1 MKVTILTAS
10 TGNGHTSA
18 AKALDRVFS
27 GIGVDCKTHDALDF
41 APFAFRK
48 WYGDGYEFIVRV
60 RPQLYGRLYK
70 VSDSDNAS
78 FRLQTRNDFKFQ
90 ARLRQLI
97 QDERPDWVVCTHSLP
112 QPRLAQLRK
121 EFGFKIA
128 VVVTD
133 MYPHLMW
140 LRGDPDIYFVPSEYT
155 KTVLEQRR
163 SKYDGRIV
171 VTGIPVNPVFATP
184 VDRDDARTKLGVEAG
199 LPLVTMTSGGI
210 GGGPFEAAV
219 RSVAA
224 MDQPLQLDVIC
235 GRNVGRR
242 EKMEAVAKELSGSA
256 VKIRVLGQVSQEEM
270 ALRMF
275 GSEVLISKPGGLTT
289 SEALASGC
297 AMLVYQPFLI
307 PGQEEGNAEFLEQ
320 SGAGSRA
327 HDAVELVSEL
337 RRLLSTPGLLPAMRK
352 IAYGLGKPHAANE
365 IVDHL
370 MKEPAVRR

>member
-1 MKVTILTAS
+1 MKITILTAS

-27 GIGVDCKTHDALDF
+27 ERGVTCSTHDALDF

-97 QDERPDWVVCTHSLP
+97 EEERPDWVVCTHSLP

-140 LRGDPDIYFVPSEYT
+140 LRGDPDLYYVPSEYT
-155 KTVLEQRR
+155 KSVLEQRR

-171 VTGIPVNPVFATP
+171 VTGIPVNPVFAAP
-184 VDRDDARTKLGVEAG
+184 VEREEARARLGVGPG
-199 LPLVTMTSGGI
+199 LRLVTMTSGGI

-219 RSVAA
+219 RAVAKL
-224 MDQPLQLDVIC
+224 DTPIQLDVIC
-235 GRNVGRR
+235 GRNQSRR
-242 EKMEAVAKELSGSA
+242 EKMEAVARELTGSN
-256 VKIRVLGQVSQEEM
+256 VQIRVLGQVSQEEM

-327 HDAVELVSEL
+327 HDANELVTEL
-337 RRLLSTPGLLPAMRK
+337 KRLLADPNALPEMRR
-352 IAYGLGKPHAANE
+352 IALSLGKPHAANE

-370 MKEPAVRR
+370 MREPAVHR

>member
-18 AKALDRVFS
+18 AKALDRVFTER
-27 GIGVDCKTHDALDF
+27 GVTCSTHDALDF

-97 QDERPDWVVCTHSLP
+97 EKERPDWVVCTHSLP

-140 LRGDPDIYFVPSEYT
+140 LRGDPDIYYVPSEYT
-155 KTVLEQRR
+155 KSVLEQRR
-163 SKYDGRIV
+163 SQYEGRIV
-171 VTGIPVNPVFATP
+171 VTGIPVNPVFACP
-184 VDRDDARTKLGVEAG
+184 VERGEARSRLEVENG
-199 LPLVTMTSGGI
+199 LRLVTMTSGGI

-219 RSVAA
+219 RAVAKL
-224 MDQPLQLDVIC
+224 DTPIQLDVIC
-235 GRNVGRR
+235 GRNQNRR
-242 EKMEAVAKELSGSA
+242 EKMESVARELSGTS

-327 HDAVELVSEL
+327 HDASELVTEL
-337 RRLLSTPGLLPAMRK
+337 ARLLSDPDALPRMRN
-352 IAYGLGKPHAANE
+352 IALSLGKPHAAND

-370 MKEPAVRR
+370 MREPAVHR